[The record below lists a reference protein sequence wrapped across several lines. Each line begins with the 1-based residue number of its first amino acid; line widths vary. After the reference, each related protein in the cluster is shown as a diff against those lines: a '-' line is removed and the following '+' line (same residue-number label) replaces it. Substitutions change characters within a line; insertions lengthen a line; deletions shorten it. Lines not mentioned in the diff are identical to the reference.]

1 MSTLDLKKDRRR
13 FFGIECIGSQ
23 AKFRTGVKSIDLV
36 VEGGEV
42 RVIEIQTSNKIA
54 VIVPV
59 LYERIV
65 LEKIQKIALNFSPLL
80 RSQHIFKF
88 KPRKMQ

>member
-1 MSTLDLKKDRRR
+1 
-13 FFGIECIGSQ
+13 
-23 AKFRTGVKSIDLV
+23 VKSIDLV
-36 VEGGEV
+36 MEGREV

-54 VIVPV
+54 VIIPI

-65 LEKIQKIALNFSPLL
+65 LEKIQEITLNFSPLL

-88 KPRKMQ
+88 KPRKMQW